1 MVFRSV
7 IFIFYF
13 LPVFLLGYYV
23 SGWRAGAL
31 LLGSAVF
38 YTWGEGAYLFLLLG
52 LIALNYAGSL
62 WLSAAPA
69 GPAFAGLSAIKSQ
82 SYAGTSQVVEIRGE
96 RGEPQPAE
104 WIVILHD
111 PSARGGV
118 RELTIVN
125 GQITAERTPLR
136 GPTEIAA
143 LVPMDSSMFKLDS
156 DAVFRTVQSESVRN
170 QIGFDWID
178 YKLRTDPETK
188 APAWSVCLFDKEG
201 SALATMRISA
211 GDGALLCPLQV
222 NASAR
227 ARKDASEDIIPVGG
241 LVGTEGDRAA
251 AEGFDEIRAWEMPRS
266 KRPTRRR
273 TRHCTSR
280 ELCRKSSSA
289 NARSARMTTGKPDSR
304 RAPQPHQNNLLCL
317 LSSRAGP
324 LYKMSFCYAV
334 RACVRLP

>member
-1 MVFRSV
+1 MIDHMKCLTF
-7 IFIFYF
+7 
-13 LPVFLLGYYV
+13 
-23 SGWRAGAL
+23 
-31 LLGSAVF
+31 
-38 YTWGEGAYLFLLLG
+38 YLFF
-52 LIALNYAGSL
+52 ICAAA
-62 WLSAAPA
+62 LSAAPA

-201 SALATMRISA
+201 SALAPMRISA

-241 LVGTEGDRAA
+241 LVGTVGNAA
-251 AEGFDEIRAWEMPRS
+251 VKAANKTKNSALHLAGTLQEVFVGERTIGPNDDGQTGQSQSTPAPS
-266 KRPTRRR
+266 K
-273 TRHCTSR
+273 
-280 ELCRKSSSA
+280 
-289 NARSARMTTGKPDSR
+289 
-304 RAPQPHQNNLLCL
+304 
-317 LSSRAGP
+317 
-324 LYKMSFCYAV
+324 
-334 RACVRLP
+334 

>member
-1 MVFRSV
+1 MIDHMKCLTF
-7 IFIFYF
+7 
-13 LPVFLLGYYV
+13 
-23 SGWRAGAL
+23 
-31 LLGSAVF
+31 
-38 YTWGEGAYLFLLLG
+38 YLFF
-52 LIALNYAGSL
+52 ICAAA
-62 WLSAAPA
+62 LSAAPA

-241 LVGTEGDRAA
+241 LVGTVGNAA
-251 AEGFDEIRAWEMPRS
+251 VKAANKTKNSALHLAGTLQEVFVGERTIGPNDDGQTGQSQSTPAPYLLPNPR
-266 KRPTRRR
+266 TRRNR
-273 TRHCTSR
+273 PVVDR
-280 ELCRKSSSA
+280 
-289 NARSARMTTGKPDSR
+289 RSAPPPGWGELR
-304 RAPQPHQNNLLCL
+304 
-317 LSSRAGP
+317 
-324 LYKMSFCYAV
+324 
-334 RACVRLP
+334 